1 MSFARRRWMII
12 FSAFSFGAMFW
23 LCATPAYAAAAA
35 GGSSAPFYM
44 QLLPFV
50 AIFAIFYFLIIRPQ
64 SKRQKDH
71 QNFVSK
77 LKRGDQVVTAS
88 GIFGKV
94 NGITDQFVM
103 LEVADGVNIRILK
116 NQIASSVAEGSANA

>member
-1 MSFARRRWMII
+1 MSFIRRRWMVTCSTI
-12 FSAFSFGAMFW
+12 FLGAIVW
-23 LCATPAYAAAAA
+23 LNSVPAYAAAAA
-35 GGSSAPFYM
+35 GGSAPFYM
-44 QLLPFV
+44 QLLPFI

-64 SKRQKDH
+64 SKRQKEH
-71 QNFVSK
+71 QTFVSK

-103 LEVADGVNIRILK
+103 LEVSDGVNIRILK
-116 NQIASSVAEGSANA
+116 TQIASAVTEGSTNA